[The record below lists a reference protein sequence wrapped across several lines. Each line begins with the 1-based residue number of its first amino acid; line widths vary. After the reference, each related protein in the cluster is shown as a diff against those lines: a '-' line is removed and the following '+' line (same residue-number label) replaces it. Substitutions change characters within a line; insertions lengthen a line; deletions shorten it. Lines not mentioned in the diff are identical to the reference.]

1 MKTVRT
7 ILATLAAVLLCY
19 SLTAW
24 ISVRQ
29 DAAFVQRTIFQGFD
43 QTFIIALVMG
53 GAFLLIAIILTVA
66 IASTGE
72 EAEDLAE
79 EEEEEPVETE
89 PPAPRSGSREKR
101 APGGSFH
108 RAVHTPQKDLD
119 DLFEEDEEPA
129 MVFAK
134 PAEKPEEPSKEAGE
148 EAPAAET
155 AKTPVA
161 SENTSASDDA
171 ASAKVQ
177 TPPPSQEQP
186 GKPEE
191 VRQNGGETGY
201 MHCIYCGR
209 KVSADSLF
217 CPGCGKKL

>member
-72 EAEDLAE
+72 EAEDLADEDE
-79 EEEEEPVETE
+79 ETDLI
-89 PPAPRSGSREKR
+89 PPAPKSSPKEKKVQSGSFR
-101 APGGSFH
+101 

-134 PAEKPEEPSKEAGE
+134 PAEKLEEPSKKAGE
-148 EAPAAET
+148 EAPAAE
-155 AKTPVA
+155 AVKTSVA
-161 SENTSASDDA
+161 PENTSDPADA

-177 TPPPSQEQP
+177 TTPQSQKQP
-186 GKPEE
+186 EKPEE
-191 VRQNGGETGY
+191 DRQNGGETGY

>member
-89 PPAPRSGSREKR
+89 SPAPRSGSREKR
-101 APGGSFH
+101 APGGSFR

-119 DLFEEDEEPA
+119 DLFEDEEPA
-129 MVFAK
+129 MVCAK
-134 PAEKPEEPSKEAGE
+134 PVEKPEEPSKEAGE
-148 EAPAAET
+148 EAPAAEA

-171 ASAKVQ
+171 ASAKMQ

>member
-79 EEEEEPVETE
+79 EEEEGEALEPDVQD
-89 PPAPRSGSREKR
+89 PYSGDEEAYEDSYIEL
-101 APGGSFH
+101 
-108 RAVHTPQKDLD
+108 KDL
-119 DLFEEDEEPA
+119 LY
-129 MVFAK
+129 
-134 PAEKPEEPSKEAGE
+134 
-148 EAPAAET
+148 
-155 AKTPVA
+155 
-161 SENTSASDDA
+161 
-171 ASAKVQ
+171 KV
-177 TPPPSQEQP
+177 
-186 GKPEE
+186 K
-191 VRQNGGETGY
+191 
-201 MHCIYCGR
+201 
-209 KVSADSLF
+209 
-217 CPGCGKKL
+217 KKLQWD